1 MQAIRI
7 RTKLE
12 STTLAIAELN
22 PFLGKQV
29 EIIVLEEEATRPL
42 LVTGGLLAKGDVMS
56 GDPVA
61 DALAELRSE
70 RARSLDKTTDEIA
83 AG

>member
-1 MQAIRI
+1 MHAIRI
-7 RTKLE
+7 RTKLQ

-29 EIIVLEEEATRPL
+29 EIIVLEEEVTRPL
-42 LVTGGLLAKGDVMS
+42 LVTRGLLAQGDVMS

-61 DALAELRSE
+61 DALAELRSV
-70 RARSLDKTTDEIA
+70 RARSLGRAMDDIS
-83 AG
+83 G

>member
-42 LVTGGLLAKGDVMS
+42 LVTRGLLAKGDVIS
-56 GDPVA
+56 GGP
-61 DALAELRSE
+61 
-70 RARSLDKTTDEIA
+70 TA
-83 AG
+83 APLPRP